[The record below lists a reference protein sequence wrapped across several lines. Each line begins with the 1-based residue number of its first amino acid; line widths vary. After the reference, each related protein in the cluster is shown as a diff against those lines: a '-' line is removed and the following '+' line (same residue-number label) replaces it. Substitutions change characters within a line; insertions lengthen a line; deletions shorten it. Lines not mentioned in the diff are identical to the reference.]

1 MQPRPQLCN
10 AVRLSASMSIGQ
22 RRFGQQH
29 KHSLGNSFLIFQR
42 IHFSERAIYMSCT
55 LPLSLLVAF
64 GTAVRHRSADETKL
78 RTAATSHVVAT
89 LCALQHVLALRT
101 PHPICFRR
109 HHAQQTK
116 VMHRRTALSSLGL
129 VVVVVRCR
137 AALWAEARIAS
148 PARRS
153 HLEIDHRDSVYDE
166 ARREKLLL

>member
-1 MQPRPQLCN
+1 LCN
-10 AVRLSASMSIGQ
+10 TVRLSASMSIGH

-29 KHSLGNSFLIFQR
+29 KHLLGNSFLIFQR

-64 GTAVRHRSADETKL
+64 GTAVRHRSADEAEL
-78 RTAATSHVVAT
+78 CTAATSHVVAT
-89 LCALQHVLALRT
+89 FCALQHVLALRT

-129 VVVVVRCR
+129 VVVVRCR
-137 AALWAEARIAS
+137 AALWAEPRIAS

-153 HLEIDHRDSVYDE
+153 HLEIDNRDSVYNE